1 MDHLYKEIN
10 ENLDKLCTIEETIKT
25 LKNKMIDIIS
35 LNDETYV
42 QLSNIFEFQND
53 VETKRKLV
61 EETDKIRNL
70 ENVLTK
76 MCKMVNKLSAKG
88 DLKVMRA
95 QFSYAK
101 GRYNI
106 VLTTDQG
113 VFDVDK
119 YVFKPTCGQ
128 TITQQDL
135 VYLMEDTEDDN

>member
-1 MDHLYKEIN
+1 MDHLYKEMN

-42 QLSNIFEFQND
+42 QLADIFEFQND

-61 EETDKIRNL
+61 EATDKIRNL

-76 MCKMVNKLSAKG
+76 MCKMVNELSSNG
-88 DLKVMRA
+88 NLKVMRA
-95 QFSYAK
+95 QFSYVK

-113 VFDVDK
+113 VFDVDE
-119 YVFKPTCGQ
+119 YVFKPTCGK

-135 VYLMEDTEDDN
+135 DYLMEDTENDN